1 MFKKNIKKLTDSNP
15 EITAKILDI
24 KKGLIEY
31 NDVLYIRIISNDY
44 NLIILKDYVPIV
56 GTIKGKIEFE
66 RSNKIERLENITGYY
81 IHKHNQF
88 NLFLKE
94 E

>member
-56 GTIKGKIEFE
+56 GTIKGNNEF
-66 RSNKIERLENITGYY
+66 
-81 IHKHNQF
+81 
-88 NLFLKE
+88 
-94 E
+94 